1 MKALKHLK
9 KQKITKMKSNSKIA
23 KLKKALKNN
32 KLYQRFV
39 RFHSSVY
46 SRVVLIIAMLSVFLL
61 GSYIIIFKSVNEKF
75 LMTLIHENGGNIGS
89 IVEGALYHSMLRND
103 KTELYNTLDLINNLT
118 GIDEVNLYDN
128 TDYLVYSS
136 YSPEATHNHD
146 PDCMNCHSDL
156 NSLFPG
162 DEKTYRIID
171 LESSCSMHMLE
182 NSQRYLLIR
191 NPILNETSCY
201 TADCHAHDKE
211 ERVLGSLII
220 KMPLGP
226 FDNAIQASSTRYFM
240 IAIVITF
247 LLSSFLV
254 LFTRVNIKMP
264 LHALVDASMAVAKGD
279 TNTRLKIKPN
289 QLQDMRLVSLA
300 FNEMLDKLQTA
311 NLELENWSK
320 QLEYKVQKKSE
331 ELGAVQNE
339 LIQIERIASLG
350 KLSASVAHELNNPLS
365 GILIYTKLVHKQL
378 MNPEIDDVKRDSM
391 LKKLKLIEGETKR
404 CGDIVKGLLDF
415 SRKDENDHEACH
427 LHEILA
433 GTYELMKHPMKI
445 ANIAFN
451 THFTASSDVIKC
463 SPNQIK
469 QACLAMIVNASEAIP
484 AGVQGEILLK
494 TSNPTEDTIQIEIID
509 NGKGITKENLPH
521 IFEPFYSTK
530 HEASGIGL
538 GLAIVHGIIQNH
550 KGKIHIDS
558 EVGHGTTFAIT
569 FNLIKNKEA

>member
-1 MKALKHLK
+1 
-9 KQKITKMKSNSKIA
+9 MKSKSIKD
-23 KLKKALKNN
+23 KLRNILTGN
-32 KLYQRFV
+32 KLYSRFV

-46 SRVVLIIAMLSVFLL
+46 SRVVLIIALLSVFLL

-103 KTELYNTLDLINNLT
+103 KTELYNTLDLINTLA

-136 YSPEATHNHD
+136 YSPNATHYND

-156 NSLFPG
+156 NSIFPG
-162 DEKTYRIID
+162 EEKTYRIID

-191 NPILNETSCY
+191 NPIMNETSCY
-201 TADCHAHDKE
+201 TADCHAHEKE
-211 ERVLGSLII
+211 DRVLGSLII
-220 KMPLGP
+220 KMPLGS
-226 FDNAIQASSTRYFM
+226 FDKAIQESSTNYFL
-240 IAIVITF
+240 IAALITF

-254 LFTRVNIKMP
+254 LFTRINIKNP

-289 QLQDMRLVSLA
+289 QLQDMRMVSLA

-378 MNPEIDDVKRDSM
+378 ANPEIDDAKRDSM

-415 SRKDENDHEACH
+415 SRKDENDHEICH
-427 LHEILA
+427 LHEILS
-433 GTYELMKHPMKI
+433 GTFELMKHPLKI
-445 ANIAFN
+445 ANVAFN
-451 THFTASSDVIKC
+451 THFQATNDLIKC

-469 QACLAMIVNASEAIP
+469 QACLAMIVNASEAISP
-484 AGVQGEILLK
+484 GVQGEILLK
-494 TSNPTEDTIQIEIID
+494 TTNPSEETIQIEIID
-509 NGKGITKENLPH
+509 NGKGIAKENLPH
-521 IFEPFYSTK
+521 IFEPFFSTK

-550 KGKIHIDS
+550 KGKINIES
-558 EVGHGTTFAIT
+558 EIGHGTTFAIT